1 MADYY
6 PLIAQAVES
15 LEESTEMTRR
25 AIYDLARSAMLVKLR
40 SLTPAL
46 SESDINREQVAL
58 DNAIRRAE
66 SEAMQHRRNGP
77 SQSSAS
83 PPESRPRPIRHNV
96 DRHQPEKGQVLDNR
110 PTSPNRTRQLS
121 IRWLSACRDAF
132 LNEEN
137 GPRQRRR
144 LAALTIITLL
154 MLVGAGLKGPGII
167 ASLRGPS
174 DGITESVARSDRD
187 ALSKMI
193 DLITSEPLG
202 SNPSAAAQKVS
213 LYEEDQGDSAGKQYG
228 GTVVWRTDSFSA
240 GPGLAPQVAIRADI
254 EIPERQMS
262 VRWSLRSNDDKALP
276 ASHTV
281 ELMFKLPADFPHGG
295 ISDIP
300 GLLMKEAESTPGVR
314 LAGLGVK
321 AAPNFFLIA
330 LSTAEVDVER
340 NIQLLKER
348 SWFDIPVAFDDGRR
362 AIIAVEKGPSG
373 DRAFSEAFAVWEQ

>member
-1 MADYY
+1 
-6 PLIAQAVES
+6 
-15 LEESTEMTRR
+15 
-25 AIYDLARSAMLVKLR
+25 
-40 SLTPAL
+40 
-46 SESDINREQVAL
+46 
-58 DNAIRRAE
+58 
-66 SEAMQHRRNGP
+66 
-77 SQSSAS
+77 
-83 PPESRPRPIRHNV
+83 
-96 DRHQPEKGQVLDNR
+96 
-110 PTSPNRTRQLS
+110 
-121 IRWLSACRDAF
+121 
-132 LNEEN
+132 
-137 GPRQRRR
+137 
-144 LAALTIITLL
+144 
-154 MLVGAGLKGPGII
+154 
-167 ASLRGPS
+167 
-174 DGITESVARSDRD
+174 
-187 ALSKMI
+187 MI

-330 LSTAEVDVER
+330 LSTAEVDVDR

-348 SWFDIPVAFDDGRR
+348 PWFDIPVAFDDGSR

-373 DRAFSEAFAVWEQ
+373 ERAFSEAFAVWE